1 MPGVWVMPCSSY
13 IIPSTSISSLDPAAT
28 SPTGAWE
35 LEECN
40 RGGEVPENIKIYSNL
55 KLAGTDGWLN
65 VQAIFKESSSSLTS
79 FAIVGL
85 AFLDWMTHTVARFYL
100 YPVFAMQLLLISFL
114 GQGLP
119 EMATEPLEWADRPLC
134 IAMGVSWNGG
144 TPKSSILIGFS
155 WIFHIKSSS

>member
-13 IIPSTSISSLDPAAT
+13 IHSFNFYFFTGPSSHISNGCL
-28 SPTGAWE
+28 GA
-35 LEECN
+35 
-40 RGGEVPENIKIYSNL
+40 RRMQPRGEVPENIKIYSNL

-119 EMATEPLEWADRPLC
+119 EMATEPLERADRPLC
-134 IAMGVSWNGG
+134 IAMGVSWMGG